1 MFAEELDVVHG
12 TSLFNNGFQPDQRA
26 EKSNKNQKCFDIHYE
41 NIYIVG
47 HCIVK
52 GLFGSDLSEGQQH
65 QHYRAIRVQ

>member
-1 MFAEELDVVHG
+1 MFVEQLDVVH
-12 TSLFNNGFQPDQRA
+12 NRFQPDQRA

-65 QHYRAIRVQ
+65 HDYQAIRVQ

>member
-1 MFAEELDVVHG
+1 MFVEQLDVVY
-12 TSLFNNGFQPDQRA
+12 NRFQPDQRV
-26 EKSNKNQKCFDIHYE
+26 EKSNKTQNVLTSITR
-41 NIYIVG
+41 IYIVG